1 MGTTSPGIDGVKS
14 RRRLQLVGDVPAPSH
29 DDLLVRVGRGDREA
43 FAMLYDQIA
52 PVVYGLA
59 RRVVRDAQIAED
71 IAQETLV
78 EIWRQAPQFDPSKGR
93 AMSWVAV
100 IAHRRAVDRVRSE
113 QSHRN
118 RNLLVA
124 AEQRRSTNGDEISAA
139 IVREDTRTE
148 VADSLA
154 CLTDVQ
160 REAIQLAFY
169 DGRTYS
175 EVAEL
180 LDIPVGTA
188 KTRIRDGLIKLRDA
202 ASSIGGAP

>member
-14 RRRLQLVGDVPAPSH
+14 RRRLQLVGDVAAPSN
-29 DDLLVRVGRGDREA
+29 DDLLVRAGRGDREA

-71 IAQETLV
+71 VAQETLV
-78 EIWRQAPQFDPSKGR
+78 EIWRQAPRFDPSKGR

-118 RNLLVA
+118 RDVLVA
-124 AEQRRSTNGDEISAA
+124 SERHGSSNGDEISAA

-154 CLTDVQ
+154 CLTDLQ

-169 DGRTYS
+169 DGRTYG
-175 EVAEL
+175 EVAKL